1 VSDDRV
7 PAPVEALVRAI
18 AGGARDDDDQRATT
32 FARGLAL
39 GALVGAAIAG
49 STLWQRRHARQDR
62 ATVAEATRDEAA
74 HAEAAPDGADRPTRT

>member
-18 AGGARDDDDQRATT
+18 AGGSGDDDDRRASN

-49 STLWQRRHARQDR
+49 SAIWQRRHAASAPPPVSEKQEIP
-62 ATVAEATRDEAA
+62 AGRD
-74 HAEAAPDGADRPTRT
+74 